1 MVVIDKKRARE
12 EIKAIKEKL
21 TAAGREREG
30 ISEIKKLL
38 EAKDSSLQQVDSCAP
53 CCGSSCGIAFLLE
66 AEVEILQSALEAITA
81 NDTSRAGLLL
91 EDYLDFLEN
100 NYENAPAFF

>member
-1 MVVIDKKRARE
+1 MVVINKKRVRG

-21 TAAGREREG
+21 AAAGREREG
-30 ISEIKKLL
+30 ISEITKLL
-38 EAKDSSLQQVDSCAP
+38 EVKDSSLQQVDSCAA
-53 CCGSSCGIAFLLE
+53 CCGSSCSIAFLLE
-66 AEVEILQSALEAITA
+66 AEIEILRSALEAIKA

-91 EDYLDFLEN
+91 EAYLDFLEN